1 MINFVSKRVE
11 KEWND
16 ERLSER
22 VRDIVQEAAAYAEE
36 KYGWNFTL
44 TSIYRTPA
52 EDAALS
58 ASGIHVYWRAV
69 DVRIK
74 GRPQSEVNG
83 VADYINGRY
92 VYDPA
97 RPAMKVCFKEPHG
110 TGPHGHFQVHPNT
123 KRK

>member
-11 KEWND
+11 REWND
-16 ERLSER
+16 ARLEKLL
-22 VRDIVQEAAAYAEE
+22 RDIVIEAAAYAEE

-44 TSIYRTPA
+44 TSIYRTRA
-52 EDAALS
+52 EDAALN

-74 GRPQSEVNG
+74 GRPQSQIDA
-83 VADYINGRY
+83 VANYINNRY
-92 VYDPA
+92 VYNPA
-97 RPAMKVCFKEPHG
+97 SSARKVCFKEAHG
-110 TGPHGHFQVHPNT
+110 TGPHAHFQVHPTT

>member
-1 MINFVSKRVE
+1 MINFVSKRIE

-16 ERLSER
+16 ARLEKLLR
-22 VRDIVQEAAAYAEE
+22 EIVLEAAAYAEQ

-44 TSIYRTPA
+44 TSIYRTEA
-52 EDAALS
+52 EDAALN

-74 GRPQSEVNG
+74 GRPQTQIDA
-83 VADYINGRY
+83 VANYINSRY
-92 VYDPA
+92 VYNPDKPA
-97 RPAMKVCFKEPHG
+97 RKVCFKEAHG
-110 TGPHGHFQVHPNT
+110 TGPHAHFQVHPNT